1 MNILYL
7 DYVIPNKGV
16 NLYLKKL
23 NDNVTE
29 FSNTDHLIKLWLKI
43 LIAFQ
48 FVKLVFPR
56 KAKRGRYPPL

>member
-1 MNILYL
+1 MKKVTLKEEPERSMNILYL

-29 FSNTDHLIKLWLKI
+29 FSNTDHLIKL
-43 LIAFQ
+43 
-48 FVKLVFPR
+48 
-56 KAKRGRYPPL
+56 